1 MPSLLAI
8 SIDNTE
14 SSQQQQLEQQQQKD
28 SGRSEPLLFQLRQKT
43 KNHVIRL
50 PILFK
55 KNRRCRRRRRR
66 KKLLHPTQSTY
77 HPLFC

>member
-14 SSQQQQLEQQQQKD
+14 SSQQQLEQQQQKD
-28 SGRSEPLLFQLRQKT
+28 SGRSEQLLFQLRQKT

-55 KNRRCRRRRRR
+55 KNRRRRR

>member
-8 SIDNTE
+8 SIDNKE
-14 SSQQQQLEQQQQKD
+14 SSQQQPEQQQMD
-28 SGRSEPLLFQLRQKT
+28 SGRSEQLIFHPRQKT
-43 KNHVIRL
+43 KIRQRYRL
-50 PILFK
+50 IHLLILFK
-55 KNRRCRRRRRR
+55 KNRRRRRW